1 MKHHRMGIDPPPG
14 RIGVY
19 DTHGQRRGHVGPHAG
34 VSVATR
40 LLGGAPAEV
49 GRVKGKPAW
58 ISTAPSRT
66 NAVARAQK
74 AKLAKSL
81 KTDKGSVSK

>member
-58 ISTAPSRT
+58 ISTAPSSDERGCPSAEGQAGEVT
-66 NAVARAQK
+66 Q
-74 AKLAKSL
+74 
-81 KTDKGSVSK
+81 DG